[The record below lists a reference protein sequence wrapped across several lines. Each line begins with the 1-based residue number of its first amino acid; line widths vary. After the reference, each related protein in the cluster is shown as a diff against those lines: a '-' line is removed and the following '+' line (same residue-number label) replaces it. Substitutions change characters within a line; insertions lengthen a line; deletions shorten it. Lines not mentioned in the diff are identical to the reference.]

1 MLQTVFI
8 YLCYILSYFWLI
20 LYFGVKL
27 CFTFCLHFIHL
38 QFQGVCFLFD
48 NIFEVSAAF
57 YFSIS
62 LHLSIASTV
71 SPCLLPSWI
80 SFLFL
85 SFLPHHINN
94 PFTLYLFYK
103 SSLYFLIHKICSH
116 QIRKPYVI
124 GINMILHTFFIMFAD
139 LKNRVLDSQ
148 DNTGRKDAQ
157 TPELNTDTKLMVTTT
172 SIVSRLI
179 DQNSL
184 FVILQPVSS
193 PSFTISL

>member
-1 MLQTVFI
+1 
-8 YLCYILSYFWLI
+8 
-20 LYFGVKL
+20 
-27 CFTFCLHFIHL
+27 
-38 QFQGVCFLFD
+38 
-48 NIFEVSAAF
+48 
-57 YFSIS
+57 
-62 LHLSIASTV
+62 
-71 SPCLLPSWI
+71 
-80 SFLFL
+80 
-85 SFLPHHINN
+85 
-94 PFTLYLFYK
+94 
-103 SSLYFLIHKICSH
+103 
-116 QIRKPYVI
+116 
-124 GINMILHTFFIMFAD
+124 MILHTFFIMFAD